1 MWRSTATCSPVV
13 LSMTWPTNL
22 SEPSPAVP
30 ALQMSLDEKLNLVQ
44 QAAAQFLQ
52 DEQKEADG

>member
-1 MWRSTATCSPVV
+1 MDEA
-13 LSMTWPTNL
+13 
-22 SEPSPAVP
+22 PAVP